1 MLNVSVS
8 SSVLLLWQK
17 KTVIY
22 LSDINECAQ
31 KPSPCKLG
39 ERCDN
44 TPGSYKCVQTFSC
57 ANGLQMKDLQCLDI
71 DECTLGNHTCLPP
84 ATCKNTYGSFYV
96 NEKFRW
102 K

>member
-1 MLNVSVS
+1 MLFYS
-8 SSVLLLWQK
+8 L
-17 KTVIY
+17 
-22 LSDINECAQ
+22 DINECAQ

-57 ANGLQMKDLQCLDI
+57 SNGLEMKDLQCLDI

-84 ATCKNTYGSFYV
+84 ATCKNTFGSFYV
-96 NEKFRW
+96 STILSLRKTNCFFFIVSMSNRICI
-102 K
+102 